1 MLVQTFTVASLLSL
15 SFAAPTFLEKRL
27 SPLPMLRPTVISR
40 YTGSNGA
47 IVYNVPTGT
56 AAKTYQGDVTTLV
69 TFSNPS
75 LDLPTTCRIRF
86 NLDSSDTAVVTEGTK
101 QVNIYTSLYP
111 APAAGSAGWG
121 GPGNGRNQD
130 VGRFLV
136 YKGGNADLIMGTD
149 SVACPKKGETV
160 GFEVVPTGDADR
172 VEWSKDLS
180 GLYLTWI

>member
-1 MLVQTFTVASLLSL
+1 
-15 SFAAPTFLEKRL
+15 
-27 SPLPMLRPTVISR
+27 
-40 YTGSNGA
+40 
-47 IVYNVPTGT
+47 
-56 AAKTYQGDVTTLV
+56 
-69 TFSNPS
+69 
-75 LDLPTTCRIRF
+75 
-86 NLDSSDTAVVTEGTK
+86 VTEGTK